1 VYGALALGGELAG
14 VRIIDEALLREARS
28 VQAAGMDLV
37 LERDMRWGLGFQLT
51 HENRPLGPNPDAFGH
66 FGNGGSLGFADPTA
80 RLGFGY
86 VMNRIVRNWRSP
98 QNQALVDAV
107 YAAL

>member
-1 VYGALALGGELAG
+1 MYAALARGGELAG
-14 VRIIDEALLREARS
+14 VRVVDESRLREARS
-28 VQAAGMDLV
+28 LQAAGPDLM

-51 HENRPLGPNPDAFGH
+51 HENRKLGPNPDSFGH

-80 RLGFGY
+80 RLSFGS

-107 YAAL
+107 YASL